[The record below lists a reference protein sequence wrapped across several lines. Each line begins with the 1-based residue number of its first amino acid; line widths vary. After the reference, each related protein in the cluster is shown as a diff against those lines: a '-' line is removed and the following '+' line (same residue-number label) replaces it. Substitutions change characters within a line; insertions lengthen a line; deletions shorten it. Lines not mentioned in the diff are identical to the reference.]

1 MKKRF
6 TLFFALL
13 LMAIGSALAQQKQV
27 SGVVISSEDNEPVIG
42 ASVTVKGLK
51 GVGAQ
56 TNVDG
61 KFSFQA
67 PVSAKTLV
75 ISCVGMETKEVA
87 IKPNLRIIL
96 NPNAISLE
104 EFVVTGYGSAR
115 KISSV
120 TGSVAKVSSKSL
132 QHKPVSNVMESLQGQ
147 IAGLQVLTS
156 SGEPTAVSSLT
167 IHGVGSLGA
176 GTASLYILD
185 GAPVSQGALISMNQD
200 DFESIQVMK
209 DASATAIYGARAA
222 NGVVYITSKKGA
234 RNSERGHLDIN
245 LEYGI
250 SQLAL
255 KNYMNPMNSAEILDY
270 QLKHKF
276 ISQKVYDQHKAS
288 GIDTK
293 WRDYMFKKAAPLRKM
308 SAAFS
313 GGGKSNSYYISGA
326 YYDQEGVTIGSF
338 FEKYTARANFDSQIN
353 PWIKFGLNISGSYDE
368 RETFYGGTGMS
379 SSLRSV
385 VGTYYLLPYYT
396 PYDENG
402 KVKDYIDGPNM
413 LSTEYILQKEPGENK
428 NYQMNGVTYLEIR
441 PIKNLVFRTNFG
453 MDWYHYLS
461 SYRSLPSA
469 TYNKGKGS
477 RSESFSGAF
486 TQNITNTLE
495 YMFKVGG
502 KHDITL
508 LAGHEGIRYQYNDFG
523 VSLYGMTDDR
533 LMMFGAGGT
542 GDDLRKPT
550 QSFSEYKYLSF
561 FGRGSYSYNDKYF
574 ADITLRNDASSRFGS
589 ANRNA
594 VFYSI
599 GTMWN
604 VTRESFMKNQ
614 EFINDLRIKAS
625 YGTTGNSSI
634 GNYDHLALIGTTNY
648 GEEPGWAIST
658 PGNNRLSWEEQKNLN
673 LGVKASM
680 FKNRLSVDL
689 DYYIRD
695 TEQMLMDV
703 PQAYSSG
710 VSSLTEN
717 IGKMRNSGID
727 LVLSYDFIRSRDW
740 NFNFRTTFN
749 YNRNEIRELFYG
761 YQEWIIANTGV
772 SYRVGKPVEFYYP
785 KWLGVDP
792 ADGKQM
798 WEIPGTN
805 ESTKE
810 FNRTKLEQPLGKY
823 RYAPINGGFSLS
835 GSWRKGI
842 YMQADFAYVLGKWMI
857 NNDRSFAETRT
868 KGHNMSRVVLTEW
881 EKPGQITDMPKFG
894 EQLQF
899 DSRLLEN
906 ASFMRLKNLSFG
918 YQLPKSLLPKN
929 SFVTGMKLVLSARN
943 LFTITKYSG
952 VDPEVNSNLTYGRL
966 PNTRQYIAT
975 FQINL

>member
-6 TLFFALL
+6 TLFWALL

-42 ASVTVKGLK
+42 ASVMVKGLK
-51 GVGAQ
+51 GIGAQ

-61 KFSFQA
+61 KFSFSA
-67 PVSAKTLV
+67 PASAKTLV

-96 NPNAISLE
+96 DPNAISLD

-120 TGSVAKVSSKSL
+120 TGSVAKVTSKSL
-132 QHKPVSNVMESLQGQ
+132 EHKPVSNVMESLQGQ

-156 SGEPTAVSSLT
+156 SGEPTAISSLT

-176 GTASLYILD
+176 GSAPLYILD

-209 DASATAIYGARAA
+209 DASATSIYGARAA
-222 NGVVYITSKKGA
+222 NGVIYITSKKGV
-234 RNSERGHLDIN
+234 RNAERGSLNVN

-250 SQLAL
+250 SQLAIN
-255 KNYMNPMNSAEILDY
+255 NYMDPMNSAEILDY

-276 ISQKVYDQHKAS
+276 ISQKVYDEHKAS

-313 GGGKSNSYYISGA
+313 GGGKSSSYYISGA
-326 YYDQEGVTIGSF
+326 YHNQEGITIGSF

-353 PWIKFGLNISGSYDE
+353 PWLKFGINVSGSYDE
-368 RETFYGGTGMS
+368 REGFYGGSDMS
-379 SSLRSV
+379 TSLRSV

-413 LSTEYILQKEPGENK
+413 SSTEYVFSKSPSMNR
-428 NYQMNGVTYLEIR
+428 NYQMNGVTYLDIK
-441 PIKNLVFRTNFG
+441 PMKNLTFRTKFG
-453 MDWYHYLS
+453 MDWYHYRS
-461 SYRSLPSA
+461 SSMSLPSA
-469 TYNKGKGS
+469 IFNKGKGS

-495 YMFKVGG
+495 YMFNPAE
-502 KHDITL
+502 KHEVIL
-508 LAGHEGIRYQYNDFG
+508 LAGHEGVRYQYEGFG
-523 VSLYGMTDDR
+523 VTLHGMTDDR
-533 LMMFGAGGT
+533 LMMFGSGGT

-550 QSFSEYKYLSF
+550 QSFTEYKYLSF
-561 FGRGSYSYNDKYF
+561 FGRSSYTYDDKYF
-574 ADITLRNDASSRFGS
+574 VDLTVRNDASSRFGA

-594 VFYSI
+594 TFYSI

-614 EFINDLRIKAS
+614 SWINDLRLKAS

-634 GNYDHLALIGTTNY
+634 GNYAHLALIGTTNY
-648 GEEPGWAIST
+648 GEEPGWAVST
-658 PGNNRLSWEEQKNLN
+658 PGNSRLSWEEQKNLN
-673 LGVKASM
+673 IGVKAAM
-680 FKNRLSVDL
+680 FKNRLNIDL
-689 DYYIRD
+689 DYYVRD
-695 TEQMLMDV
+695 TEKMLMDV
-703 PQAYSSG
+703 PQPYSSG
-710 VSSLTEN
+710 ISSLDEN

-727 LVLSYDFIRSRDW
+727 LVLSYDFIRTRDW

-749 YNRNEIRELFYG
+749 YNHNQIKELFYG
-761 YQEWIIANTGV
+761 YQEWVIANTGV

-798 WEIPGTN
+798 WEVPGSN
-805 ESTKE
+805 ETTKE
-810 FNRTKLEQPLGKY
+810 WNRTKLEQPLGKY
-823 RYAPINGGFSLS
+823 LYAPINGGFSLS
-835 GSWRKGI
+835 GTWKKGV

-857 NNDRSFAETRT
+857 NNDRSFAENRT
-868 KGHNMSRVVLTEW
+868 KGHNLSRTVLTEW
-881 EKPGQITDMPKFG
+881 EQPGQVTNMPKFG

-899 DSRLLEN
+899 DSHLLEN
-906 ASFMRLKNLSFG
+906 ASFLRLKNLSIG
-918 YQLPKSLLPKN
+918 YQIPKSLLPKN
-929 SFVTGMKLVLSARN
+929 FFVQGAKLVLSARN

-952 VDPEVNSNLTYGRL
+952 VDPEVDSNLTYGML
-966 PNTRQYIAT
+966 PNSRQYIAT